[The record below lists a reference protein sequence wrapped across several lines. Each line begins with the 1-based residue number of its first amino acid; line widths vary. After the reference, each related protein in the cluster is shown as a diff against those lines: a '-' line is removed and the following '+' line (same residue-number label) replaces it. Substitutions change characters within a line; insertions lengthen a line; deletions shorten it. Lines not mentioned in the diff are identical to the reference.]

1 MTNTVFYQI
10 DIRNISMTIDLR
22 QIRQFVAVAEELS
35 FRNAAIRLNMSQPPL
50 STAIRLLEQELGETL
65 LDRNSRSVRLTQVG
79 EVFLREARR
88 TLAQAEHAINLARR
102 TGDGIVGSLRI
113 TFVASAALG
122 ILPQL
127 VRRFRNQHPEAA
139 ISLDSDTTGSQIAAL
154 RHGRSD
160 IALVVVPLQDRSGIE
175 LIPFRQE
182 RMMLAVPHDHW
193 LAKHETVEIGRLT
206 EETFVTFPF
215 SEGPGFESQFL
226 SACQRAGFSPT
237 IRQEVSQMLTK
248 IMLVA
253 TGVGIALVPAAFSSV
268 PMPDVVFLPIL
279 EHGKP
284 LVYDMAFAM
293 PERHDNPL
301 VKRFLETAAAFAL
314 PKAE

>member
-1 MTNTVFYQI
+1 
-10 DIRNISMTIDLR
+10 MTIDLR

-50 STAIRLLEQELGETL
+50 SIAIRQLEQELGETL
-65 LDRNSRSVRLTQVG
+65 LERNSRSVRLTQVG

-122 ILPQL
+122 VLPQL
-127 VRRFRNQHPEAA
+127 VRRFREQHPEAA
-139 ISLDSDTTGSQIAAL
+139 ISLDSDTTGNQIAAL

-160 IALVVVPLQDRSGIE
+160 IAVVVVPLQDRSGIQ
-175 LIPFRQE
+175 LVPFRQE
-182 RMMLAVPHDHW
+182 RMMLAVPRDHR
-193 LAKHETVEIGRLT
+193 LARRKKAEIGELR
-206 EETFVTFPF
+206 EEIFVTFPF

-268 PMPDVVFLPIL
+268 PMPDVVFLPIA
-279 EHGKP
+279 EQGKP

-301 VKRFLETAAAFAL
+301 VQRFLETAADFAL
-314 PKAE
+314 AKAE

>member
-1 MTNTVFYQI
+1 
-10 DIRNISMTIDLR
+10 MTIDLR

-193 LAKHETVEIGRLT
+193 LAKHEAVEIGRLT

>member
-1 MTNTVFYQI
+1 M
-10 DIRNISMTIDLR
+10 SIDLR
-22 QIRQFVAVAEELS
+22 QIRQFIAVAEELS

-50 STAIRLLEQELGETL
+50 SIAIRQLEQELGETL
-65 LDRNSRSVRLTQVG
+65 LDRNSRGVRLTQVG

-122 ILPQL
+122 VLPQL
-127 VRRFRNQHPEAA
+127 IRRFREQHPEAA

-160 IALVVVPLQDRSGIE
+160 IALVVVPLQDRSGIS
-175 LIPFRQE
+175 LAPFRQE
-182 RMMLAVPHDHW
+182 KMMLAVPRGHR
-193 LAKHETVEIGRLT
+193 LATRQAVEIGELT
-206 EETFVTFPF
+206 EEIFVTFPF

-248 IMLVA
+248 VMLVA
-253 TGVGIALVPAAFSSV
+253 TGVGIALVPAAFSTV
-268 PMPDVVFLPIL
+268 PMPDVAFIPIL
-279 EHGKP
+279 EHGNP

-293 PERHDNPL
+293 PERYDNPL
-301 VKRFLETAAAFAL
+301 VKRFLDTAAAFAL
-314 PKAE
+314 PKAD